1 MTHTK
6 KTDNPAPP
14 SVEHEDHAAGSVL
27 DRTPPPL
34 VFQRHLELR
43 RLLSVGLLAL
53 LSVVLLT
60 VSFAPFD
67 CWYLAYF
74 ALVPWALAMAGG
86 VHRRWTI
93 FFGWFGGLVFWAFN
107 LYWLTLPTIPG
118 YVAGVLYL
126 SLYWLAASLLVRAV
140 MKRNWQLWIT
150 LPILWVGLEYVRGH
164 VISFTRFDLAQ
175 TQYAQL
181 PVIQIADITGEYGV
195 SFFVAM
201 VNGLLIDLLSA
212 PLFSRVAGGAKLARQ
227 MLWGIITTILI
238 VAAILG
244 YGLWRLGQ
252 KTTSPGPKF
261 GIVQEA
267 FAISLSG
274 RCESPKKIFEYHL
287 QRSVEFIGQDCNL
300 VTWPETMLP
309 PGTNRQLL
317 ETDIS
322 KLDEAS
328 VRSMAGRFWNPLSV
342 RQYSVGQLRNALLDK
357 IGPDGIDYRVSA
369 ARYLLN
375 RFITPAQ
382 LARLDIAKVRRLG
395 EIIFGPANAHSVDDA
410 TLHAAIGMYVGDY
423 NADRLPEKIQAA
435 CVKLFERRA
444 PASGVKPLAVIRR
457 RIAGQIAADEK
468 IIKFRRGQVR
478 LMETASLMLGCPILA
493 GGTSI
498 SRNPRPTGPDDIWV
512 IRNSVIWFDS
522 DGWGREYSKVH
533 LVPFSEYVPCKY
545 SWPWLYEI
553 LRGFVPEAMPQV
565 EPGEELTVFDLPA
578 GKRDY
583 QLVTP
588 ICFEGTFGR
597 LCRKMVN
604 RGRKNNMVLANFS
617 NDGWFVYRGSDGLY
631 HGTTEHTQHLVH
643 YVFRA
648 VENRVPVVRA
658 VNTGISGWINSDG
671 KIESLLEIPG
681 EEYRKRTMVAGS
693 LLVEVRVDNRHSPY
707 SRCGDIFAQVVSLV
721 AAVLVIVIL
730 RKKIGRNRG
739 IDR

>member
-6 KTDNPAPP
+6 KTDNPVPP

-27 DRTPPPL
+27 DRTPPSL

-43 RLLSVGLLAL
+43 RLLSVGLLGL

-86 VHRRWTI
+86 VHRRRTI
-93 FFGWFGGLVFWAFN
+93 FLGWFSGLIFWAFN
-107 LYWLTLPTIPG
+107 LYWLTLPTVPG

-126 SLYWLAASLLVRAV
+126 SLYWLAASLLVRAA
-140 MKRNWQLWIT
+140 MKRNWPMWIT
-150 LPILWVGLEYVRGH
+150 LPILWVALEFVRGH
-164 VISFTRFDLAQ
+164 VISFTWFYLAQ

-181 PVIQIADITGEYGV
+181 PVIQIADIAGEYGV

-212 PLFSRVAGGAKLARQ
+212 PLFSRVTGGAKLARQ
-227 MLWGIITTILI
+227 MLWGIIATILI
-238 VAAILG
+238 TVAILG
-244 YGLWRLGQ
+244 YGHWRLGQ
-252 KTTSPGPKF
+252 KTTSQGPKF

-267 FAISLSG
+267 FPISLAG
-274 RCESPKKIFEYHL
+274 RPESPEKIFEYHL
-287 QRSVEFIGQDCNL
+287 QRSFDFIGRNCNA
-300 VTWPETMLP
+300 VTWPETMLS
-309 PGTNRQLL
+309 PGMNRQLL
-317 ETDIS
+317 ETDIL

-328 VRSMAGRFWNPLSV
+328 VRSLAGRFWNPLSV
-342 RQYSVGQLRNALLDK
+342 RQCSVGQLRNELLAK
-357 IGPDGIDYRVSA
+357 IGPDGIAYRVSA

-375 RFITPAQ
+375 RFVTPTQ
-382 LARLDIAKVRRLG
+382 LARLDIAKIRRLG
-395 EIIFGPANAHSVDDA
+395 KIIFGPANAQLVDDA
-410 TLHAAIGMYVGDY
+410 TLHAALGMYAKDY
-423 NADRLPEKIQAA
+423 KADLLPEKVQAG

-444 PASGVKPLAVIRR
+444 LAPGVKPLEVIRQ
-457 RIAGQIAADEK
+457 RIARQIAVDEK
-468 IIKFRRGQVR
+468 IIKFRRGQVC

-493 GGTSI
+493 GGTSVN
-498 SRNPRPTGPDDIWV
+498 RNPRPTGPDDIWV
-512 IRNSVIWFDS
+512 IRNSVLWFDS

-545 SWPWLYEI
+545 SWPWLHGI
-553 LRGFVPEAMPQV
+553 LRKFVPEAMPQV
-565 EPGEELTVFDLPA
+565 EPGTELTAFGLPV
-578 GKRDY
+578 GKRNY

-604 RGRKNNMVLANFS
+604 RGRKNNMILVNFS

-721 AAVLVIVIL
+721 AAVLVVVIL
-730 RKKIGRNRG
+730 RKKIGRDRG
-739 IDR
+739 INR